1 MKNDIERPNKLNS
14 DDPHPKLSSPR
25 PVLELLQMV
34 LGCVIAGVTFN
45 IVLRPNGIACGGVVG
60 LSLLASE
67 KTGLEPAYLQWTLNI
82 LILLAAF
89 KVLGKQFAFRS
100 LVGMLT
106 LPLVVFLTRNWAPL
120 TDDFVLAA
128 LSGGAGLGMGMGLVF
143 RANGSVGGFSSLA
156 LLAHRKLQI
165 PVDRSILILD
175 GSVVLGALA
184 VFQNAEQVLGA
195 VLCVFLTGRTAR
207 AILGGMGTAQMSLIV
222 TNKDEVIVE
231 RILNELTSGV
241 TRIASEGGFTGQKR
255 DTLMVVTR
263 VSEIVALKRLVRECD
278 TDAFVVVCDTSEVL
292 GYGFKPLH

>member
-45 IVLRPNGIACGGVVG
+45 IVLRSNGIACGGVVG

-128 LSGGAGLGMGMGLVF
+128 LSGGAGLGMGL
-143 RANGSVGGFSSLA
+143 
-156 LLAHRKLQI
+156 
-165 PVDRSILILD
+165 
-175 GSVVLGALA
+175 
-184 VFQNAEQVLGA
+184 
-195 VLCVFLTGRTAR
+195 
-207 AILGGMGTAQMSLIV
+207 SLIH
-222 TNKDEVIVE
+222 I
-231 RILNELTSGV
+231 
-241 TRIASEGGFTGQKR
+241 
-255 DTLMVVTR
+255 
-263 VSEIVALKRLVRECD
+263 
-278 TDAFVVVCDTSEVL
+278 
-292 GYGFKPLH
+292 

>member
-1 MKNDIERPNKLNS
+1 MKKAIERPNKLNLN
-14 DDPHPKLSSPR
+14 DPHPKLTSPR
-25 PVLELLQMV
+25 PVLDFLQMI

-45 IVLRPNGIACGGVVG
+45 LILRPNGIACGGVVG

-67 KTGLEPAYLQWTLNI
+67 KTGLEPAYFQWTLNI
-82 LILLAAF
+82 VILLAAL
-89 KVLGKQFAFRS
+89 KILGKQFAFRS
-100 LVGMLT
+100 LVGMLA
-106 LPLVVFLTRNWAPL
+106 LPLIVFLTRNWPPL
-120 TDDFVLAA
+120 TDNLVLAA

-165 PVDRSILILD
+165 PVDRSILFLD
-175 GSVVLGALA
+175 GLVILGALV

-207 AILGGMGTAQMSLIV
+207 AILSGMGTAQMSLIV
-222 TNKDEVIVE
+222 TNQDQVIVE
-231 RILNELTSGV
+231 RILSELTSGV
-241 TRIASEGGFTGQKR
+241 TKIASEGAFTGQER

-278 TDAFVVVCDTSEVL
+278 TEAFMVVCDAAEVL